1 MMSLATLPFFSHRK
15 FSPGSSE

>member
-1 MMSLATLPFFSHRK
+1 MSLATLPFFSHRK